1 MSNNERFTYLLTD
14 INGVRIIR
22 IRDVT
27 DGRSRT
33 RPSLR
38 GIDASAYH
46 LPLSASASAELCQL
60 LRNSAETTCTTSP
73 EEIEVVKLEG

>member
-27 DGRSRT
+27 YGRSRT

-46 LPLSASASAELCQL
+46 LPLSASASAELLANCHATVQKL
-60 LRNSAETTCTTSP
+60 LVRQVLKKS
-73 EEIEVVKLEG
+73 KL